1 MSPLPD
7 RAPDTV
13 APTLPIVVQIG
24 FAGSRFLFGP
34 QRLAPDAERAA
45 QAEVRDAL
53 VGRLAELP
61 GHLALAPQHVLCGVS
76 QLAIGAD
83 SVFTEAC
90 RALGLPQRVLLPQPL
105 AAFLAAGEAGDPDFT
120 PAEQD
125 AARALSASAHIAELR
140 VASHAEDRLD
150 QFEDTNLALL
160 AESDAIV
167 CLLRAGALGRPGGT
181 RDLMQRAAQAGKPV
195 LLLEVSMD
203 AGQPRLSAWS
213 MPEAARLRTLL
224 RLPGM
229 PAEVAGIAWPP
240 AAPSGGPA
248 LPDAVDY
255 IDAVRRFASARTQRV
270 SGGFRRAAIT
280 IIALHVAATLLAT
293 LAGKVAAP
301 GWIAALLA
309 VELACLGV
317 GLGLHQRVHRSA
329 SVRAWAR
336 ARLLA
341 EVLRSMRSVAATSV
355 AIDYPRQ
362 LALPAHFAPLLR
374 TADVLHGLQV
384 RRAGADAAGDWAAQR
399 ARYVDERLT
408 GAHGQLGWFER
419 AAAAATHRWALAQ
432 RLFWVFS
439 AGAFGATAA
448 KLAAVQGWW
457 PGALAPGVSV
467 VGGLLAIVLPVVAVG
482 CLSWAAAADLEA
494 RAKTYAE
501 MHAFLGRQVE
511 ALKSAVSARDFARAV
526 RETELGLLGETL
538 GWFSRR
544 MWKGV
549 S

>member
-1 MSPLPD
+1 MPAAAHD
-7 RAPDTV
+7 AVT
-13 APTLPIVVQIG
+13 PTLPIVVQIG

-34 QRLAPDAERAA
+34 QRRAPDEERAL
-45 QAEVRDAL
+45 QAELRDAL
-53 VGRLAELP
+53 VSRLAELP
-61 GHLALAPQHVLCGVS
+61 GHLGLAPRHLLCGVS

-83 SVFTEAC
+83 MVFAEAC

-105 AAFLAAGEAGDPDFT
+105 AAFLAAGEAGQPDFT

-125 AARALSASAHIAELR
+125 AARALLAGAHIAELR
-140 VASHAEDRLD
+140 VASDAEDRTD

-160 AESDAIV
+160 EESDAVV

-203 AGQPRLSAWS
+203 GGQPALSPWS
-213 MPEAARLRTLL
+213 KPEAVRLRSQF
-224 RLPGM
+224 RAPGM
-229 PAEVAGIAWPP
+229 PAEVAGLVWAG
-240 AAPSGGPA
+240 APDGS
-248 LPDAVDY
+248 LPEARHY
-255 IDAVRRFASARTQRV
+255 IDTVRRFASARTQRH

-293 LAGKVAAP
+293 LAGKTDVLA
-301 GWIAALLA
+301 WSALLLGI
-309 VELACLGV
+309 ELVCLGI
-317 GLGLHQRVHRSA
+317 GLGAHHRLHHGGAVH
-329 SVRAWAR
+329 AWAST
-336 ARLLA
+336 RLLA
-341 EVLRSMRSVAATSV
+341 EVLRSMRSVAETAV
-355 AIDYPRQ
+355 AIDYPRR
-362 LALPAHFAPLLR
+362 LALPAHFSPLLR
-374 TADVLHGLQV
+374 TADLLHGLQA
-384 RRAGADAAGDWAAQR
+384 RRADPADWAAQR

-419 AAAAATHRWALAQ
+419 AAATASRRWALAQ

-439 AGAFGATAA
+439 ATAFGATAA
-448 KLAAVQGWW
+448 KLAAVQGML
-457 PGALAPGVSV
+457 PSTLLPTVSSW
-467 VGGLLAIVLPVVAVG
+467 GGLLAIVLPVAAVG

-511 ALKSAVSARDFARAV
+511 ALRSAATARDFARAV

-549 S
+549 A